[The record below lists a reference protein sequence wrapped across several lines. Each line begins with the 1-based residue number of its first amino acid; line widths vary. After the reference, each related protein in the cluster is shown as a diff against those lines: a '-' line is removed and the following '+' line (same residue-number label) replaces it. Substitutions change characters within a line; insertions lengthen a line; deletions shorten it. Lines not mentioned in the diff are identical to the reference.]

1 MKEVKKMQLKVVG
14 RSEDIQEIV
23 SPLVDYMGEK
33 LKITVEPCP
42 VEEIEPRKF
51 CVEVERKK
59 NTENGM

>member
-1 MKEVKKMQLKVVG
+1 MQLKVVG

-33 LKITVEPCP
+33 LKITVEPGP
-42 VEEIEPRKF
+42 IEENEPRKYY
-51 CVEVERKK
+51 VEVERKK